1 MRGVPPAC
9 QSWHLRRNRVKC
21 ATFKIRPHAETRM
34 IEANLTHLKIKD
46 FTARTDILRGYL

>member
-1 MRGVPPAC
+1 MQGVPPAC
-9 QSWHLRRNRVKC
+9 QPWHLRRNRVKC
-21 ATFKIRPHAETRM
+21 ASFKIRPHAETRM